1 VDIVSRTLLQHF
13 GEWAAGLRLGD
24 IPVATQQRVR
34 WQVASV
40 LAAAAAASWHEP
52 SRTVL
57 RARRGRGRSL
67 VFATGD
73 RRSRLDAAFTN
84 ASFAMALDFDDYLLS
99 GHTGHS
105 AVLVPLAFARTVA
118 DVILAAAV
126 ANEFMG
132 RLSTACLLGPVN
144 GQMSSYIHNAGA
156 AAALAKVMGLPAD
169 RLATAVA
176 LALYQPNLCLTPGF
190 WNEGSKT
197 VTAAQPQEQGI
208 RAAQLA
214 AAGLD
219 GPLDLLEH
227 PLGFPTFFS
236 FASFPGLFEGW
247 GDTWFSDTLCYK
259 RYPGTSYVS
268 AAVEGALRCS
278 GKQPVDPRDIDE
290 VRIETTLLSSTLDS
304 LGAAAIAREPLDAN
318 AVNFSLKLSVAVA
331 LCLGDL
337 IPDHLR
343 PDRLRVVEDRIRATA
358 EKVTVIHDWGLTARM
373 MAESPVGLRMLASM
387 SPAGLVKS
395 AYHGRRMNRASG
407 ARGRNP
413 GRAIGLVR
421 QLPELARGLSKRR
434 GARVSA
440 LDLDTTSFRML
451 QSARTTVYSHG
462 TMEQAVVDVPVGAC
476 GRDVRETAELVRWRC
491 GLAFGARGKALM
503 DVVEEP
509 NATVEDLEA
518 VAEPGPEPG
527 F

>member
-1 VDIVSRTLLQHF
+1 VNAVSQTLLQGF

-24 IPVATQQRVR
+24 IPSATQLRLR
-34 WQVASV
+34 WQIASV
-40 LAAAAAASWHEP
+40 LSAAATAPWHEP

-57 RARRGRGRSL
+57 KARRGRGRSL
-67 VFATGD
+67 VFATRD
-73 RRSRLDAAFTN
+73 RRSRLDAAFAN

-105 AVLVPLAFARTVA
+105 AVLVPLAYARTVG
-118 DVILAAAV
+118 DVLLASAV

-169 RLATAVA
+169 RIATAVA

-197 VTAAQPQEQGI
+197 VTAAQPMEQGI

-214 AAGLD
+214 AAGLS

-227 PLGFPTFFS
+227 PLGFPAFFS
-236 FASFPGLFEGW
+236 FTSFPGLYDGW
-247 GDTWFSDTLCYK
+247 GATWFSDTLCYK

-278 GKQPVDPRDIDE
+278 GQQPVDPGDIDE
-290 VRIETTLLSSTLDS
+290 VRVETTLLSSTLDS
-304 LGAAAIAREPLDAN
+304 LGAAAIARVPLDAN
-318 AVNFSLKLSVAVA
+318 AVNFSLKLSVAAA
-331 LCLGDL
+331 LCHGDL
-337 IPDHLR
+337 TPDHMR
-343 PDRLRVVEDRIRATA
+343 PDRLRVAEDGIRRMADKIT
-358 EKVTVIHDWGLTARM
+358 VTHDWGLTARM
-373 MAESPVGLRMLASM
+373 MAESPVGVRMLASM

-395 AYHGRRMNRASG
+395 AYHGRRMNRVSG

-413 GRAIGLVR
+413 GRARGLVR
-421 QLPELARGLSKRR
+421 QLPELVGAVSKRR
-434 GARVSA
+434 SAGVSA
-440 LDLDTTSFRML
+440 LDLDTTNFRML
-451 QSARTTVYSHG
+451 QSARTAVHSHG
-462 TMEQAVVDVPVGAC
+462 AVERAVVDVPVGAC
-476 GRDVRETAELVRWRC
+476 GRDVQETAELVRWRC
-491 GLAFGARGKALM
+491 RLAFGARGDALL
-503 DVVEEP
+503 DVVDEP
-509 NATVEDLEA
+509 DATVEDLEA
-518 VAEPGPEPG
+518 VAVP
-527 F
+527 